1 MEKERVMT
9 KLLTTMASFLVIV
22 FASSGLRA
30 SEFTDIM
37 NSMQNAEIEY
47 ERIGHY
53 YRPFKVF
60 KKGDDWI
67 LEQQENYESSE
78 IKDEGN
84 NKISVNDFPSNWTI
98 NGTWTFSKD
107 GAKCKIDH
115 DDGGMVMTWNC

>member
-1 MEKERVMT
+1 MERVMT
-9 KLLTTMASFLVIV
+9 KLLTTMVSFLMMF

-37 NSMQNAEIEY
+37 NSMQNAKITY

-53 YRPFKVF
+53 TRPFKVF
-60 KKGDDWI
+60 KKGDNWI
-67 LEQQENYESSE
+67 LEQQKNYKSSK

-84 NKISVNDFPSNWTI
+84 NKISVNNFPYNWTI

-107 GAKCKIDH
+107 GAQCKIDH
-115 DDGGMVMTWNC
+115 DDGGMVMTWKC

>member
-1 MEKERVMT
+1 
-9 KLLTTMASFLVIV
+9 MASFLVIV

-37 NSMQNAEIEY
+37 ISMQNAEITY

-53 YRPFKVF
+53 TRPFKVF
-60 KKGDDWI
+60 KNGDDWM
-67 LEQQENYESSE
+67 LEQQQNFKKSE

-107 GAKCKIDH
+107 GAQCKIDH
-115 DDGGMVMTWNC
+115 DDGGMIMTWKC